1 VGQAV
6 SPANPNSSPDRNRPI
21 FSAHFGA
28 KLRLLYWDYYIGM
41 QKNRLRRGFSLIE
54 LLIVIAIILIIAAIA
69 VPKMNKQ
76 IMAAHEMAAIR
87 TITTLHTAETQYYS
101 QFGKYAQNLAELG
114 PPASG
119 AAGPAAADL
128 IQKSLADG
136 KASGFIFTVTGR
148 TFFSDQTLVIRNN
161 YTAEPATVASPE
173 IR

>member
-1 VGQAV
+1 M
-6 SPANPNSSPDRNRPI
+6 R
-21 FSAHFGA
+21 
-28 KLRLLYWDYYIGM
+28 
-41 QKNRLRRGFSLIE
+41 KNRLRRGFSLIE

-87 TITTLHTAETQYYS
+87 MIGTIHQGETQYYS
-101 QFGKYAQNLAELG
+101 QYGKYAQNLAELG

-119 AAGPAAADL
+119 ADGPAAAGIIPKNL
-128 IQKSLADG
+128 SDG
-136 KASGFIFTVTGR
+136 KASGFMFAVTATPTGYSVTAVPEAFGNSGGR

-161 YTAEPATVASPE
+161 YTAEPATIASPE

>member
-1 VGQAV
+1 
-6 SPANPNSSPDRNRPI
+6 
-21 FSAHFGA
+21 
-28 KLRLLYWDYYIGM
+28 M

-87 TITTLHTAETQYYS
+87 EIGTIHTGETQYYS

-128 IQKSLADG
+128 LPKNLSEG
-136 KASGFIFTVTGR
+136 KASGYIFTVVGTPTGYSVTAVPEQFGSSGSR
-148 TFFSDQTLVIRNN
+148 TFFSDQTLVIHNN
-161 YTAEPATVASPE
+161 YTAEPATIASPE